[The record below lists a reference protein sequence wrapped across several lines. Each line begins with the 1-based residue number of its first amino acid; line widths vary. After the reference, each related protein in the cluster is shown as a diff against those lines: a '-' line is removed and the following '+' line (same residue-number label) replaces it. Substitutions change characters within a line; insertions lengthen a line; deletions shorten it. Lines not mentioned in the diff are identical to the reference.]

1 MSRTYLGGNTLDT
14 RAQSGR
20 QRGEPKFTP
29 KPKEVAA
36 PEGILPLLESANSA
50 MTKSKLLEVI
60 DRAIVK
66 AGG

>member
-1 MSRTYLGGNTLDT
+1 MSRTYLGGNTSDT
-14 RAQSGR
+14 RAIGGR
-20 QRGEPKFTP
+20 QRGEPEFCP
-29 KPKEVAA
+29 EPKEVAA

-60 DRAIVK
+60 ERAIVK